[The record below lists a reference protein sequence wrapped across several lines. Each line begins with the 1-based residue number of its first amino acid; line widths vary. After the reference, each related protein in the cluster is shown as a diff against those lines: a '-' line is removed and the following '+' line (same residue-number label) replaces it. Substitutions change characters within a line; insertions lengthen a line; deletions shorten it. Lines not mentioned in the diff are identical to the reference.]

1 MKLFSPFLVL
11 ALFALVL
18 ASCETTTISGS
29 RIFGLSDDQVC
40 GLATDKYGNWDTT
53 PFYAKHVAEARRRGL
68 SCNGSTSTRSVAR
81 STTTSASPRKAPA
94 PSRRA
99 PNSNSGDVSIHADD
113 SLICLMATGV
123 YPSQKHVAEARRRGL
138 SCNGSTSTRSV
149 ARSTT
154 TSTPSRSRPS
164 SVVQSSGN
172 ITFCYDPSQTLAY
185 RTEKPSCDTNDFEI
199 TSTEYDRRRMCSVV
213 QQAVYS

>member
-1 MKLFSPFLVL
+1 
-11 ALFALVL
+11 
-18 ASCETTTISGS
+18 
-29 RIFGLSDDQVC
+29 
-40 GLATDKYGNWDTT
+40 
-53 PFYAKHVAEARRRGL
+53 
-68 SCNGSTSTRSVAR
+68 
-81 STTTSASPRKAPA
+81 
-94 PSRRA
+94 
-99 PNSNSGDVSIHADD
+99 
-113 SLICLMATGV
+113 MATGV

-199 TSTEYDRRRMCSVV
+199 TSAEYDRRRGGKSNNTLTTTSRPAAPPPPPRNTGNAQWGVYAGSTPPV
-213 QQAVYS
+213 PVSQALAICGSEARMAGLEAGRRSAERNEAVNCRTDYAGGYSCKRGSSGGGALAGFFEGLSKGLAESRAEKSTLQRCMATYSYIAK